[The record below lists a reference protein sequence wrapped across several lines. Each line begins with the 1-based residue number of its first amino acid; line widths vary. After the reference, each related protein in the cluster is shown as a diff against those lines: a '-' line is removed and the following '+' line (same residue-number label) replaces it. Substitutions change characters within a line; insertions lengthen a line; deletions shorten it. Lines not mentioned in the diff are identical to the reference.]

1 MVQLCAK
8 HKKAIW
14 YTDIRKQGNTKP
26 QQNNLNKGRNLIARN
41 GELL

>member
-1 MVQLCAK
+1 MVWLCAK
-8 HKKAIW
+8 CKKMIW